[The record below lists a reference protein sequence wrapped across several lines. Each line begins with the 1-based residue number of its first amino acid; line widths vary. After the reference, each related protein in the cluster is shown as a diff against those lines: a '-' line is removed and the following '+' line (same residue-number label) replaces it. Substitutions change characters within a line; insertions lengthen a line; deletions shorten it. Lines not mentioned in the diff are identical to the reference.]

1 MAEILSQRSPFG
13 TSVLDIS
20 SATKSLP
27 VVPASPE
34 LILRSDAA
42 YLLVGGLGG
51 LGQSVST
58 YLVERGARHFIY
70 LSRTAGEPKSHQ
82 TFFHELESQGC
93 SIQAVRGDVS
103 SLADVKA
110 TVQNAH
116 LPIAGVLHLGMVL
129 DDHPFLDMAHEDW
142 RRPLGPKVEGTWNLH
157 KALSETNTPLDF
169 FVIFGSVS
177 GSFGIAHQANYAA
190 ANTFQDSFVSY
201 RHSQGLPASVLNIG
215 AMAGVGYVSENKG
228 VEEYF
233 RSAGMPF
240 LSEGDFFEALHLSM
254 CQQFSDKN
262 SGHTGRGAV
271 TAGYTNTSQLSLGI
285 RSTKPMTDPSNRVL
299 WKHDRRVD
307 IYRNIQ
313 ATQLANTANTSGTEN
328 TEDKL
333 ATFMTSVRSDASILS
348 HPETL
353 PLVTREIGIKIY
365 EFMLKP
371 IDELDVSKA
380 LVTLGVDSLV
390 IVEIRNWIRR
400 RLEVET
406 STLEILNGGTIEML
420 GRVCVERLRGK
431 YGDGEAKGV

>member
-13 TSVLDIS
+13 TSVRDIS

-27 VVPASPE
+27 VLPASPE
-34 LILRSDAA
+34 LNLRSDAA

-58 YLVERGARHFIY
+58 YLVERGARHLIY
-70 LSRTAGEPKSHQ
+70 LSRTAGELSSHQ
-82 TFFHELESQGC
+82 TFFRELESQGC
-93 SIQAVRGDVS
+93 SVEGVQGDVS
-103 SLADVKA
+103 SLADVSA
-110 TVQNAH
+110 AVRNAH
-116 LPIAGVLHLGMVL
+116 LPIAGVLHMAMVL
-129 DDHPFLDMAHEDW
+129 DDHPFLDMAHDDW
-142 RRPLGPKVEGTWNLH
+142 RRPLGPKVKGTWNLH
-157 KALSETNTPLDF
+157 NALSETNTPLDF

-201 RHSQGLPASVLNIG
+201 RHSKGLPASVLNIG

-240 LSEGDFFEALHLSM
+240 LSEGDFFEALHLSI
-254 CQQFSDKN
+254 CQQLPRDQSE
-262 SGHTGRGAV
+262 SAGRGA
-271 TAGYTNTSQLSLGI
+271 TRTGYTNTSQLSLGI

-313 ATQLANTANTSGTEN
+313 ATLLANTANTSGTEP

-333 ATFMTSVRSDASILS
+333 AAFMTSVRSDASILS

-353 PLVTREIGIKIY
+353 PLVTSEIGIKIY

-420 GRVCVERLRGK
+420 GRVCVERLGGK
-431 YGDGEAKGV
+431 YGDREVTGV